1 MTQTVEVDV
10 AIIGAGTAG
19 MYALREV
26 RRAGLDFVLID
37 HGPLGTV
44 CARVGCMP
52 SKIALH
58 AGARWQAALQLNQ
71 IGGSGMEHLRLD
83 HRAAWATLRKQ
94 RDGFANPTANR
105 SHEIAGDRLLEGRA
119 RFLSTDRLAVE
130 LNDGGHRQ
138 IKAKAVVIA
147 AGSRPIVPGWLD
159 NVRKRVITT
168 DDLFEL
174 ETLPASIGILG
185 LGAIGMEMSLAL
197 SRLGVKVTGAD
208 IAPFIGGMTDA
219 EVSARAV
226 KRFGSEFEMWLQTE
240 TRLTLNDSGIV
251 MEADDNRRADVEFV
265 LAALGR
271 RTNIDRLGLAE
282 AGIEVN
288 ANGVPH
294 FDANTM
300 QAGDLPV
307 FLAGDV
313 NGSRQLMHE
322 AVDEGV
328 IAGFNA
334 ARVARDPEMKVQ
346 AFARKTPLAIAFTD
360 PDLVVVGV
368 SLSDLDPKQIVI
380 GSAEG
385 QGNGRARILHEP
397 RSILRVYADKAD
409 GRLLGAAMLAS
420 RGEHLAH
427 LLALAIGRGETAAS
441 LLQMPFYHPVM
452 EEMLQSALQ
461 EAVRQ
466 LAPAR
471 DLPLGLHPI

>member
-1 MTQTVEVDV
+1 MAE
-10 AIIGAGTAG
+10 
-19 MYALREV
+19 
-26 RRAGLDFVLID
+26 
-37 HGPLGTV
+37 
-44 CARVGCMP
+44 
-52 SKIALH
+52 
-58 AGARWQAALQLNQ
+58 
-71 IGGSGMEHLRLD
+71 
-83 HRAAWATLRKQ
+83 
-94 RDGFANPTANR
+94 
-105 SHEIAGDRLLEGRA
+105 LLEVHAAKFCRV
-119 RFLSTDRLAVE
+119 RQFL
-130 LNDGGHRQ
+130 
-138 IKAKAVVIA
+138 KAFRIQP
-147 AGSRPIVPGWLD
+147 GSLC
-159 NVRKRVITT
+159 
-168 DDLFEL
+168 
-174 ETLPASIGILG
+174 
-185 LGAIGMEMSLAL
+185 SLANL
-197 SRLGVKVTGAD
+197 VEFRQRRLC
-208 IAPFIGGMTDA
+208 
-219 EVSARAV
+219 AV
-226 KRFGSEFEMWLQTE
+226 QRK
-240 TRLTLNDSGIV
+240 DSGIV

-288 ANGVPH
+288 ANGVPR

-334 ARVARDPEMKVQ
+334 ARVARNPEMKAQ

-360 PDLVVVGV
+360 PDLVVVGA
-368 SLSDLDPKQIVI
+368 SLSELDPKQIVI

-385 QGNGRARILHEP
+385 QGNGRTRILHEP

-409 GRLLGAAMLAS
+409 GRLLGAAMLAP
-420 RGEHLAH
+420 RAEHLAH

-461 EAVRQ
+461 EAARQ
-466 LAPAR
+466 LAGSR
-471 DLPLGLHPI
+471 DLPLGLPPI